1 MSAHRQTVLF
11 DAPGPRARRRILI
24 ANVVGILLV
33 AAILAVVLIRFAE
46 QGQLDAGKWSPFL
59 QADTWLNFMLPGL
72 MATLRAAAVAIVTSV
87 VFGFLFGVGRLSHLA
102 PLRWFCSIVV
112 EFFRAVP
119 VLLMMIFLWIG
130 LANVRIFPP
139 QDVPFIAVVT
149 ALTLYNGAVIA
160 ELVRSGVHSLPKGQ
174 REAALAIGM
183 TRQQSLRNVE
193 IPQALVAML
202 PALLSQF
209 VVILKDS
216 ALGAIITYVELLNEG
231 RRLGSAEGNMVPALL
246 VTALIF
252 IVINFALTA
261 LAHRLSR
268 YLSSRTASR
277 TAQVSPTPNLLPG
290 EDTAEPAK
298 RP

>member
-1 MSAHRQTVLF
+1 MRIQSVLF
-11 DAPGPRARRRILI
+11 DAPGPRARRRIII
-24 ANVVGILLV
+24 ANIIGVLV
-33 AAILAVVLIRFAE
+33 LLAVLVFVLVRFAA
-46 QGQLDAGKWSPFL
+46 QDQLTADKWNPFL
-59 QADTWLNFMLPGL
+59 QADTWLNFLLPGL
-72 MATLRAAAVAIVTSV
+72 MATLRAAVVAVITSV
-87 VFGFLFGVGRLSHLA
+87 IFGLVFGIGRLSHLA
-102 PLRWFCSIVV
+102 PVRFVCSVVV

-130 LANVRIFPP
+130 VSNLRMVPP
-139 QDVPFIAVVT
+139 ADVPFIAVAT
-149 ALTLYNGAVIA
+149 ALTLYNGSVIA

-183 TRQQSLRNVE
+183 TRQQSLRYIE

-252 IVINFALTA
+252 IVINFALTS
-261 LAHRLSR
+261 LAHRLSG
-268 YLSSRTASR
+268 YLGSRTAGRS
-277 TAQVSPTPNLLPG
+277 AQASPTPNLLPG
-290 EDTAEPAK
+290 QGAAAE
-298 RP
+298 RT

>member
-1 MSAHRQTVLF
+1 MSTQSVLF
-11 DAPGPRARRRILI
+11 DAPGPQAKRRIVI
-24 ANVVGILLV
+24 TNVVGVLVFLALL
-33 AAILAVVLIRFAE
+33 AFVVVRFAQ
-46 QGQLDAGKWSPFL
+46 QGQLTAEKWNPFL
-59 QADTWLNFMLPGL
+59 QADTWLNFLLPGL
-72 MATLRAAAVAIVTSV
+72 MATLRAAVVAVVTSV
-87 VFGFLFGVGRLSHLA
+87 IFGLIFGVGRLSHVGA
-102 PLRWFCSIVV
+102 VRWISSIIV

-130 LANVRIFPP
+130 LSNVRMFPP
-139 QDVPFIAVVT
+139 EDVPFIAVVT

-160 ELVRSGVHSLPKGQ
+160 ELIRSGVHSLPKGQ

-183 TRQQSLRNVE
+183 TRQQSLRTVE
-193 IPQALVAML
+193 IPQAVVAML

-231 RRLGSAEGNMVPALL
+231 RRLGAAEGNMVPALL

-252 IVINFALTA
+252 IVINFALTS

-268 YLSSRTASR
+268 GLGARTAGG
-277 TAQVSPTPNLLPG
+277 TLKASPTPNLLPG
-290 EDTAEPAK
+290 EETSTTKP
-298 RP
+298 

>member
-1 MSAHRQTVLF
+1 MSERSVLF
-11 DAPGPRARRRILI
+11 DAPGPRARRGITI
-24 ANVVGILLV
+24 ANVIGVLLL
-33 AAILAVVLIRFAE
+33 LAVLTFVLYRFAQ
-46 QGQLDAGKWSPFL
+46 QGQLTADKWSPFAE
-59 QADTWLNFMLPGL
+59 ADTWLTFLLPGL
-72 MATLRAAAVAIVTSV
+72 MATLRAVVVAVVTSV
-87 VFGFLFGVGRLSHLA
+87 VFGLIFGVGRLSQVA
-102 PLRWFCSIVV
+102 PVRWVCSVVV

-130 LANVRIFPP
+130 LSNVRMFPP
-139 QDVPFIAVVT
+139 VVVPFIAVVA
-149 ALTLYNGAVIA
+149 ALTRYNGTVIA

-183 TRQQSLRNVE
+183 TRAQSLRSIE

-209 VVILKDS
+209 VVILKDP

-268 YLSSRTASR
+268 YLGARTAAG
-277 TAQVSPTPNLLPG
+277 AQKASPTPDLLPG
-290 EDTAEPAK
+290 RETTPTK
-298 RP
+298 P